1 MTGKEKF
8 IKVIEE
14 TLNTCPDF
22 FGELGSEEAT
32 AAIEYFQTLTKTNE
46 VKPLSEKAQA
56 IYNYMVS
63 NAEKCNNIFTA
74 KSIAE
79 GLEISAKSVSG
90 SMRKLVTDGY
100 VTKSGKD
107 PVTYSL

>member
-1 MTGKEKF
+1 MTGKQKF

-14 TLNTCPDF
+14 TLESCPDF
-22 FGELGSEEAT
+22 FGELGSEEA
-32 AAIEYFQTLTKTNE
+32 AAALDYFKSLTKADE

-56 IYNYMVS
+56 IYDYMVA
-63 NAEKCNNIFTA
+63 NAESCNNIFTSR
-74 KSIAE
+74 SIAE
-79 GLEISAKSVSG
+79 GLEVSARAVSG